1 MCNQHHEARTDG
13 PQGRRGFLRA
23 SGAAVAMLGF
33 GGLPAAA
40 QPLTR
45 ERRDAMTPDE
55 VIAAMK
61 AGNQRF
67 RSATPKERDL
77 LAEKRATAGG
87 QYPKAVLLS
96 CIDSRAPAE
105 AVLDMGLG
113 DIFNTRLAGTVVNE
127 DVLGGME
134 FACAVSG
141 SKVVLVMGHTACG
154 AVRGAIDDA
163 KLGNLTALLA
173 KIKPAVA
180 ATTFNADRSAKNPAF
195 VDAVARKQV
204 ELAVQGIRRGSPVLA
219 DLEKK
224 GTIKIVG
231 SMYDLRTGAVDFLA

>member
-1 MCNQHHEARTDG
+1 MCHEPHAPKDATLD
-13 PQGRRGFLRA
+13 RRGFLRV
-23 SGAAVAMLGF
+23 S
-33 GGLPAAA
+33 AAA
-40 QPLTR
+40 ATLATIGRSGSAGAQLTR
-45 ERRDAMTPDE
+45 EQRDAMTPDQVVE
-55 VIAAMK
+55 AMK
-61 AGNQRF
+61 KGNERF
-67 RSATPKERDL
+67 RNASPKQRDV
-77 LAEKRATAGG
+77 LAEKRASAGG

-105 AVLDMGLG
+105 AILDMGLG

-141 SKVVLVMGHTACG
+141 SKVVLVMGHMSCG

-180 ATTFNADRSAKNPAF
+180 ATSFSGDRSGKNPQF

-204 ELAVQGIRRGSPVLA
+204 ELAVAGIRSGSPVLA
-219 DLEKK
+219 ELEKK
-224 GTIKIVG
+224 GSIRIVG
-231 SMYDLRTGAVDFLA
+231 SMYDLRTGAVDFFA